1 MPEGMRPRRAHIE
14 RKPGIPLKDVQGILG
29 FLKPTEQEMVRLY
42 YGLEGRDLHLLQ
54 EICQKYPGVTMEE
67 LTLLL
72 EKVERALTIQKRENK
87 NVPPGMVNV
96 NRPKRKMKKI
106 RK

>member
-1 MPEGMRPRRAHIE
+1 
-14 RKPGIPLKDVQGILG
+14 
-29 FLKPTEQEMVRLY
+29 
-42 YGLEGRDLHLLQ
+42 
-54 EICQKYPGVTMEE
+54 MEE